1 MSDLPRLLR
10 LRRKFQHE
18 RVGNITAHP
27 HERLVAKSVRESPS
41 VAARSKLTMP
51 TRPRRADRCVLRR
64 DEHIPRHA
72 GRLRVGAIRDP
83 KGQGIRERRL
93 CARELMACDGGVG
106 NGGYG
111 QWGVVRT
118 RRNRA
123 TEIAGNYG
131 LLVLLI

>member
-41 VAARSKLTMP
+41 VATRSKLTMP

-93 CARELMACDGGVG
+93 CARELTACERWGR
-106 NGGYG
+106 G
-111 QWGVVRT
+111 QWGVLRT

>member
-41 VAARSKLTMP
+41 VATRSKLTMP

-83 KGQGIRERRL
+83 KRQGIRERRL
-93 CARELMACDGGVG
+93 CARELTACERWGC
-106 NGGYG
+106 G